1 MKSLMRVHECRGDLP
16 EWREGSGG
24 SGVVLCL
31 HDLPSVLLL
40 PALPLHLLADAAG
53 VQQRVEL
60 QAGVTVHLANAE

>member
-1 MKSLMRVHECRGDLP
+1 MSTNVGDLP

-24 SGVVLCL
+24 GSEVVLCR
-31 HDLPSVLLL
+31 HLPSILLLL

-60 QAGVTVHLANAE
+60 QAGVPVHLVNEE

>member
-1 MKSLMRVHECRGDLP
+1 MFTNVGDLP

-24 SGVVLCL
+24 GSGVVLCR

-40 PALPLHLLADAAG
+40 LPPALPLHLLADAAG

>member
-1 MKSLMRVHECRGDLP
+1 MLTNVGDLP

-60 QAGVTVHLANAE
+60 QAGVPVHLVNVQ